1 MLTVVMLNVI
11 MLVPAEVAQWQN
23 NELIIPNLR
32 LRIKPPLVQ
41 EAERVKQGR
50 LIEGGGLIQLTS
62 LC

>member
-1 MLTVVMLNVI
+1 MPTVVMLNEI
-11 MLVPAEVAQWQN
+11 MMVPAEVAQWQN
-23 NELIIPNLR
+23 NQLIIPNLR
-32 LRIKPPLVQ
+32 LLIKPPLVQ